1 MISNLDPILLHTLR
15 LKLMSVLIHQKEI
28 DFIDFQKMVGVSS
41 GNLSLQVKNLKKAGY
56 LDIQKS
62 FKGNYPSTTLSITRS
77 GRMAL
82 VGFFDKINS
91 LRLGEQ
97 STLQSVNNEHGNGN

>member
-1 MISNLDPILLHTLR
+1 MITNLDPVLLHSLR
-15 LKLMSVLIHQKEI
+15 LKLMSVLIHQKEV
-28 DFIDFQKMVGVSS
+28 DFIAFQKMAGISS

-56 LDIQKS
+56 VDIQKS

-97 STLQSVNNEHGNGN
+97 SALEGVNDVHDNGN